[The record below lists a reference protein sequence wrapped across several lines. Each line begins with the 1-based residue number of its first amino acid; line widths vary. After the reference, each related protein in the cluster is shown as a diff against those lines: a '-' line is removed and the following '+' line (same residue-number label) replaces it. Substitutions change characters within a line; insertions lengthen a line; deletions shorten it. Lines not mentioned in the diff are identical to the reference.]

1 MELLRKGKVKD
12 VYDDGD
18 TLIFKFSDRI
28 SVFDKIIPSAI
39 PHKGESLCRTSSYW
53 YSVVSSIGIDTDLIE
68 LISDSEM
75 RVKKYRQLDH
85 GYPFLSNFMVPLEFI
100 TRYYLAGSLF
110 DRIKSGEIDYH
121 SIGFKNMPEY
131 GDELPDPFFE
141 VSTKFEKFDRYLDVK
156 EALEISGLE
165 LSELYEI
172 EEIIFKIDRRINS
185 SVETRGLLHAD
196 GKKEF
201 ALGTGR
207 NPVIIDTFGTLDEDR
222 FWDKND
228 YDSGQINELSK
239 EMVRQYYRESGY
251 HKRLFDAREKHE
263 KEPDIGP
270 LPENMVK
277 TVADLYIHMYE
288 KITGLKW

>member
-1 MELLRKGKVKD
+1 MDLLRKGKVKD

-18 TLIFKFSDRI
+18 SLIFKFSDRI

-39 PHKGESLCRTSSYW
+39 PHKGESLCRTSAYW
-53 YSVVSSIGIDTDLIE
+53 YGVATSIGIDTDMIE

-85 GYPFLSNFMVPLEFI
+85 GYPFLSNLMVPLEFI

-131 GDELPDPFFE
+131 GEKLPDPFFE
-141 VSTKFEKFDRYLDVK
+141 VSTKFEKFDRYLDIE

-172 EEIIFKIDRRINS
+172 REIIFKIDRRING
-185 SVETRGLLHAD
+185 SVESRGLLHAD

-201 ALGTGR
+201 ALGTDR
-207 NPVIIDTFGTLDEDR
+207 KPVIIDTFGTLDEDR

-228 YDSGQINELSK
+228 YDNGQINELSK

-251 HKRLFDAREKHE
+251 HKKL
-263 KEPDIGP
+263 
-270 LPENMVK
+270 
-277 TVADLYIHMYE
+277 
-288 KITGLKW
+288 

>member
-1 MELLRKGKVKD
+1 MDLLRKGKVKD

-18 TLIFKFSDRI
+18 TLVFKFSDRI

-39 PHKGESLCRTSSYW
+39 PHKGESLCRTSGYW
-53 YSVVSSIGIDTDLIE
+53 YNIASSIGVETDMIE

-75 RVKKYRQLDH
+75 RVKKYRQLNH

-121 SIGFKNMPEY
+121 SIGFKNMPVY
-131 GDELPDPFFE
+131 GEKLPDPFFE
-141 VSTKFEKFDRYLDVK
+141 VSTKFEKFDRYLDVS
-156 EALEISGLE
+156 EALEISGLK

-172 EEIIFKIDRRINS
+172 REIIFKIDRRINS
-185 SVETRGLLHAD
+185 SVESRGLLHAD

-201 ALGTGR
+201 ALGIGR

-228 YDSGQINELSK
+228 YNNGQINELSK

-251 HKRLFDAREKHE
+251 HKKLLDARDRHE
-263 KEPDIGP
+263 KEPEIAP

-277 TVADLYIHMYE
+277 TVSDLYIHMYE

>member
-12 VYDDGD
+12 VYDDGE

-53 YSVVSSIGIDTDLIE
+53 YNVASSIGVDTDLVG
-68 LISDSEM
+68 LISNSEM

-85 GYPFLSNFMVPLEFI
+85 GYAFLSNFMVPLEFI

-121 SIGFKNMPEY
+121 SLGFKNMPVY
-131 GDELPDPFFE
+131 GERLPDPFFE
-141 VSTKFEKFDRYLDVK
+141 VSTKFEKFDRYLNVS
-156 EALEISGLE
+156 EALEISGLK

-172 EEIIFKIDRRINS
+172 MEIIFKIDRRINS
-185 SVETRGLLHAD
+185 SVESRGLVHAD

-228 YDSGQINELSK
+228 YDNGQINELSK

-251 HKRLFDAREKHE
+251 HKKLMDAREKHE
-263 KEPDIGP
+263 KEPDIEP
-270 LPENMVK
+270 LPGNMVK
-277 TVADLYIHMYE
+277 TVSDLYIQMYE

>member
-39 PHKGESLCRTSSYW
+39 PHKGESLCRTSNYW
-53 YSVVSSIGIDTDLIE
+53 YNMVSSLGIDTDLIE
-68 LISDSEM
+68 LLSPSEM
-75 RVKKYRQLDH
+75 RVKKYKQLDY

-110 DRIKSGEIDYH
+110 DRIKSGEINYH
-121 SIGFKNMPEY
+121 ALGFKNMPEY
-131 GDELPDPFFE
+131 SDQLPDPFFE
-141 VSTKFEKFDRYLDVK
+141 VSTKFEKFDRYLDMK

-165 LSELYEI
+165 LSELYDI
-172 EEIIFKIDRRINS
+172 REIIFRIDRRINS
-185 SVETRGLLHAD
+185 AVESRGLLHAD

-207 NPVIIDTFGTLDEDR
+207 TPVIIDTFGTLDEDR
-222 FWDKND
+222 FWDKAD
-228 YDSGQINELSK
+228 YDNGQINELSK

-251 HKRLFDAREKHE
+251 HKKLFDARDRHE

-270 LPENMVK
+270 LPENMIKRVS
-277 TVADLYIHMYE
+277 DLYVHMYE
-288 KITGLKW
+288 KITGMKW

>member
-12 VYDDGD
+12 VYDDGE

-53 YSVVSSIGIDTDLIE
+53 YNVASSIGVDTDLVG

-85 GYPFLSNFMVPLEFI
+85 GYSFLSNFMVPLEFI

-121 SIGFKNMPEY
+121 SLGFKNMPVY
-131 GDELPDPFFE
+131 GDRLPDPFFE
-141 VSTKFEKFDRYLDVK
+141 VSTKFEKFDRYLNIS
-156 EALEISGLE
+156 EALEISGLK

-172 EEIIFKIDRRINS
+172 REIIFKIDRRINS
-185 SVETRGLLHAD
+185 SVESRGLVHAD

-228 YDSGQINELSK
+228 YDNGQINELSK

-251 HKRLFDAREKHE
+251 HKKLMDAREKHE
-263 KEPDIGP
+263 KEPDIEP

-277 TVADLYIHMYE
+277 TVSDLYIHMYE

>member
-18 TLIFKFSDRI
+18 SLIFKFSDRI

-39 PHKGESLCRTSSYW
+39 PHKGESLCRTSNYW
-53 YSVVSSIGIDTDLIE
+53 YGVATSIGIDTDMIE

-85 GYPFLSNFMVPLEFI
+85 GYPFFSNFMVPLEFI

-131 GDELPDPFFE
+131 GEKLPDPFFE
-141 VSTKFEKFDRYLDVK
+141 VSTKFEKFDRYLNTG
-156 EALEISGLE
+156 EALEISGLS
-165 LSELYEI
+165 LSELYDI
-172 EEIIFKIDRRINS
+172 REIIYRIDRRINS
-185 SVETRGLLHAD
+185 SVESRGLLHAD

-201 ALGTGR
+201 ALGIER
-207 NPVIIDTFGTLDEDR
+207 KPVIIDTFGTLDEDR

-228 YDSGQINELSK
+228 YDNGQVNELSK

-251 HKRLFDAREKHE
+251 HKKLFDARDRHE
-263 KEPDIGP
+263 KEPDITP

-277 TVADLYIHMYE
+277 TVSDMYIDMYE